1 MEKHKEVKESRKKG
15 LVIWIAKSLNH
26 SDGNKGIKVWVTKI
40 EKHKEVKESWTEG
53 LVIWI
58 SYIEYVS
65 LVCVHFDIWTCY
77 TAVKVIPVIVH
88 KGCNMWRLIDYVW
101 VIT

>member
-40 EKHKEVKESWTEG
+40 EKHKEFKES
-53 LVIWI
+53 
-58 SYIEYVS
+58 
-65 LVCVHFDIWTCY
+65 
-77 TAVKVIPVIVH
+77 
-88 KGCNMWRLIDYVW
+88 
-101 VIT
+101 